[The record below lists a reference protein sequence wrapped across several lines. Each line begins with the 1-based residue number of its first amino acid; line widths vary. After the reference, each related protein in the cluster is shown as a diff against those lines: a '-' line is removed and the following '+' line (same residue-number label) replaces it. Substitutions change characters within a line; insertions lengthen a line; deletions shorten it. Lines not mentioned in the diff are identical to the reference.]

1 MSSLPT
7 VRRTPGVVMRKQA
20 PLFVVGILA
29 VTVLTACGTGSGTES
44 RTDTVTDAGTETGPD
59 VASSAPSTPTPSARS
74 SSPADSQADV
84 RPTTTPREGDCVG
97 ADGPGRG
104 GEVWRVDCA
113 HRNAVARVTRLV
125 PNGKS
130 DLCIKDDYTGFDF
143 RNDKPSLCLMIHGK
157 EGDCYSA
164 FDVRTPIG
172 PRVACTDPKAVLRL
186 QRIVKGDGRDTCRQI
201 TPYGDPNAAALFYS
215 DAPDF
220 DAGPG
225 TFRDLT
231 YCLTSPEA

>member
-1 MSSLPT
+1 
-7 VRRTPGVVMRKQA
+7 MRKQA

-29 VTVLTACGTGSGTES
+29 LTTLTACGTESGTEG
-44 RTDTVTDAGTETGPD
+44 RTETVTGTETGPEA
-59 VASSAPSTPTPSARS
+59 ASSAPSTPTPTPTSTPSARS
-74 SSPADSQADV
+74 SSPPDSQADI
-84 RPTTTPREGDCVG
+84 RPTTSAREGDCVG
-97 ADGPGRG
+97 AEGPGQG
-104 GEVWRVDCA
+104 GEVWVVDCA

-143 RNDKPSLCLMIHGK
+143 RNDKPSLCLMIYGK
-157 EGDCYSA
+157 EGDCYSG

-172 PRVACTDPKAVLRL
+172 PRVPCNDPKALLRL
-186 QRIVKGDGRDTCRQI
+186 ERIIKGDGRDTCRQI

-220 DAGPG
+220 AAGPG

-231 YCLTSPEA
+231 YCLTSPDS

>member
-1 MSSLPT
+1 MSSSRSL
-7 VRRTPGVVMRKQA
+7 
-20 PLFVVGILA
+20 LFAGGILA
-29 VTVLTACGTGSGTES
+29 ATVLTACGTETAPDGAS
-44 RTDTVTDAGTETGPD
+44 RTP
-59 VASSAPSTPTPSARS
+59 SSGATSTPATSTPSARS
-74 SSPADSQADV
+74 SSPAGSQADI
-84 RPTTTPREGDCVG
+84 RPTTSAREGDCVG

-104 GEVWRVDCA
+104 GEVWVVDCA

-143 RNDKPSLCLMIHGK
+143 RNDKPSLCLMIYGK
-157 EGDCYSA
+157 EGDCYSG

-186 QRIVKGDGRDTCRQI
+186 ERIVKGDGRDTCRQI

-231 YCLTSPEA
+231 YCLTSPDS